1 MKAKDFYSGTESR
14 ERLQIRKSYLQT
26 VLPVVFVSLFLLLFA
41 SPASA
46 HCDRKNGPVAVD
58 AKEAL
63 ETGDF
68 DKIVKWVGEKQ
79 EEELQAKFKQALT
92 IFENGAEAR
101 ELAMDYFMETAVRL
115 HRAAEGMPFT
125 GLKPASPNPPDIA
138 KAEKALETGN
148 IEPLQALLKKEL
160 EMETSKWFKKALDA
174 KMNKD
179 KSVEAGRK
187 WVDSYVKYIIY
198 AHKLYQRI
206 QAGPP
211 HGVGE

>member
-79 EEELQAKFKQALT
+79 EEELRNKFRQSLSVYRKGS
-92 IFENGAEAR
+92 ESK
-101 ELAMDYFMETAVRL
+101 ELATEYFMSNTVRL
-115 HRAAEGMPFT
+115 HREAEGMPFT
-125 GLKPASPNPPDIA
+125 GLKPASPNALDIGI
-138 KAEKALETGN
+138 AEKALETGD
-148 IEPLQALLKKEL
+148 IDPLQTLLKEEL
-160 EMETSKWFKKALDA
+160 EKETSKWFQKALEA
-174 KMNKD
+174 KKNKD
-179 KSVEAGRK
+179 KSVEAGRQ

-198 AHKLYQRI
+198 SHKLYQKI
-206 QAGPP
+206 KAGPP